1 MFNPFD
7 LNAGRMLR
15 LCQREREHA
24 ARRQHLAEEAQ
35 SQRRAAP
42 QGRAARL
49 LSLLF

>member
-24 ARRQHLAEEAQ
+24 ARRQHLAEEAMP
-35 SQRRAAP
+35 QR
-42 QGRAARL
+42 QAARRL
-49 LSLLF
+49 RLLF